1 MSLLLALLLDIFV
14 EEIVN
19 ELIKRDREPG
29 VGSWQKL
36 NFSCRW
42 LARGTKGSSKLWASL
57 DILSSKT
64 FPPCILEL
72 WFLREKL
79 LTKYIT
85 VKNTTPFYT
94 WDAAQGICER
104 D

>member
-1 MSLLLALLLDIFV
+1 M
-14 EEIVN
+14 
-19 ELIKRDREPG
+19 
-29 VGSWQKL
+29 
-36 NFSCRW
+36 
-42 LARGTKGSSKLWASL
+42 
-57 DILSSKT
+57 
-64 FPPCILEL
+64 LEL

-85 VKNTTPFYT
+85 VKNTAPSYT